1 MDFRIVQLNDGIKA
15 NGMNEH
21 GRYVEVDI
29 QGTETI
35 QDILQLFEEAKT
47 EIEKEKERVEAE
59 KAEVEERNAVLIQD
73 NQAKAEA
80 INALIERYAEFVE
93 TKEEY
98 EVGKSYTVGD
108 TFKYQGIVYAVVQS
122 HTSQEDWKPE
132 LTPALYKVLRQTEEA
147 GNDAVIQEWVQ
158 PTGAHDAYNF
168 GDKVIYNGK
177 IYKSK
182 VNSNITVPDGDEPY
196 NRYWEAITNG

>member
-1 MDFRIVQLNDGIKA
+1 MDFRIIQLSDGIKA

-93 TKEEY
+93 TKEDY
-98 EVGKSYTVGD
+98 QIGKSYTYGD
-108 TFKYQGIVYAVVQS
+108 TFKYQGIVYAVVQP
-122 HTSQEDWKPE
+122 HTSQADWKPE
-132 LTPALYKVLRQTEEA
+132 STPALYKVLRQTEEA
-147 GNDAVIQEWVQ
+147 GDDAVIQEWVQ
-158 PTGAHDAYNF
+158 PTGAHDAYHI
-168 GDKVIYNGK
+168 GDKVLFNGETYES
-177 IYKSK
+177 IIDNNTWSPQDY
-182 VNSNITVPDGDEPY
+182 PQG
-196 NRYWEAITNG
+196 WEEITNG